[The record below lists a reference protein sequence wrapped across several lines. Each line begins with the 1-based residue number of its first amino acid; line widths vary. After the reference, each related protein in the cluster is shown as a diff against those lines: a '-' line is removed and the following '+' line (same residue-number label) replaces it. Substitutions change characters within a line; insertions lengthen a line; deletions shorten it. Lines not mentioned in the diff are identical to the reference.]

1 MSYDLFVS
9 FVVKG
14 NLEVYTN
21 LERNA
26 LFTYELENLM
36 K

>member
-14 NLEVYTN
+14 NLEVYM
-21 LERNA
+21 LEKNA